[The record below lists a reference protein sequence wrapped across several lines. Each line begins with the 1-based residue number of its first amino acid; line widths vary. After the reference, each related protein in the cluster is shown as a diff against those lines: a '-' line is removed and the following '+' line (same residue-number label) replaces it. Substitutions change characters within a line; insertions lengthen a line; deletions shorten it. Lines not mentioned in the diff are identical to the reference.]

1 MDVLSHSEI
10 DGNAE
15 LFGLVSF
22 VKTNP
27 EPFRALNED
36 EVWRLISNEDS
47 FWEYYKDWMK
57 EN

>member
-1 MDVLSHSEI
+1 MDALSHSEI

-36 EVWRLISNEDS
+36 EVWR
-47 FWEYYKDWMK
+47 WCRMK
-57 EN
+57 IVSGNIIRTG